1 MLKFF
6 FPQSCFIN
14 ININIL
20 PIICIRIVNDIANFT
35 GDNGSLCSVQSSG
48 SDSSSIEKMQC
59 DLSDRC
65 SSSSPQWKRKGL
77 FSQKYI
83 TFSCNN

>member
-1 MLKFF
+1 MFSYFHTLNIFNTI
-6 FPQSCFIN
+6 IN
-14 ININIL
+14 NIKT
-20 PIICIRIVNDIANFT
+20 FT

-77 FSQKYI
+77 SSHHGLHSFH
-83 TFSCNN
+83 F